1 MKDCY
6 KIPTLDGTNIS
17 FNSKSDAA
25 AFLLQHPDIVEYTQ
39 NLKKAVEDR
48 EKNAGSMLQTQV
60 AYLTANKPVMA
71 FGMTKDNMN
80 YYGGNSI
87 RSLNIDNNPKEWDA
101 PTLELHKEGQEF
113 VNSVEFKIGTPVFYG
128 YSERTPYNTE
138 YGFDNFKQLALTN
151 DENLKF
157 TKLSAMVF
165 VDNQGKALDKAVVE
179 DMPNLTKLL
188 QEGNARVKYIGT
200 FYEYNNRKD
209 PNEIIQGVR
218 DQLKDRGATYKR
230 NVAAA
235 PGINVGNDI
244 IHISQDSS
252 ERVSNIVGFNKNL
265 AVETVYRDA
274 NGKKT
279 TKENSSSEQLEI
291 TQRSLTRTKWFDK
304 NNTPVLA
311 IIGQDKDGLYA
322 ILNNGQR
329 VSTESFGA
337 TEPGR
342 VHILIPAN
350 INSNAQTNISIDKQ
364 NHFPVR
370 LYTKAWKDNP
380 IFGTRFKGIIMKIFK
395 GDISFNILSKDKGY
409 VLENVV
415 DKTTLAYNNDKV
427 TQGFK
432 DYWLNAIYNRKRGYE
447 HIANA
452 FAAYAVENNLA
463 NNTANIDKFLEAT
476 NMTFTGDVY
485 SSLVA
490 DRPIDFQIALQEF
503 LGLATFQNQDY
514 PQILKAAKQYN
525 AKYQGADNQTLT
537 DAYNTFFNEDREIL
551 ADGKILADKPSQI
564 DKMGFGNINYLQ
576 KYVYKYGLLQT
587 NLTEERPLANASFF
601 TQPFDDLTDD
611 QQRTFEMLDD
621 LGMLNYSTDFNT
633 EETVL
638 DETTV
643 KEVVDTYFPGA
654 TVELVDGLIDDIAN
668 GSFNLLNDVITASR
682 EYVTTGVI
690 KEEFGHKLFKYQ
702 AQATKDE
709 LYREISEKT
718 GIPIENKIALE
729 EALMAEIRASDQLPE
744 TSAIKRF
751 FNNIKQLLKSLFN
764 NISAIETFKHQYYN
778 NNWKKF
784 NNKPTIQ
791 NVGIRYSLS
800 PKYAKLSNVRIKDFI
815 DTINRNYLLDVLNG
829 TSLVNKIDSMVL
841 VTGMVGKESYTAT
854 QALNDLYGRVRLK
867 INAEIRKYEK
877 SDSPL
882 DKQDKDTLEYLL
894 ALMNEPAFDMQLR
907 KDLENTHGVSIGYD
921 VELEDKESLGLVK
934 ETEPDVIQKLGINL
948 KVLINSIPDSRI
960 DDNAEVEGAVTSYA
974 VIDGQRKLQKTTPV
988 TKLRGVKYGVKP
1000 RTTDKYTYRF
1010 NYKDRAMALL
1020 QAVSNSY
1027 NKEEMMAKL
1036 KKEAAEGP
1044 AWMKVLA
1051 FKVLEDDLLG
1061 DGILS
1066 TELWAGMG
1074 QNYFVNY
1081 NRLIKRNVEGND
1093 ERGPT
1098 TIYKLV
1104 PANMNRPQA
1113 QLEKQMLEQ
1122 AQAFNTNAEVVD
1134 QAKNVKEAIKLLD
1147 KNFTRNSFEQNF
1159 PEIMRLLGFST
1170 NNINL
1175 GNIKGYSSKWDNIKN
1190 LLIHLA
1196 NSYNR
1201 KGPLGLVPGYDL
1213 ILDTS
1218 LAKENIKDLSKI
1230 LSGAVQSARQSS
1242 FRVEGGKMKQS
1253 YRYPN
1258 FILRTLSRLI
1268 EISDVNTRYSNMLGM
1283 RWNPLIKMGSDKTY
1297 KGKMHISVLADI
1309 PFLDK
1314 TFGDLTPAERV
1325 YSLYNAGENNNY
1337 SGNYWIGN
1345 LSDSATPYMLEA
1357 PVLDEKQIHEKTM
1370 GLFMQQLEYLL
1381 SPMDDVNFSK
1391 NREKGFLYEGM
1402 NKIVFGKE
1410 VLTKAD
1416 LDPARYIEYSNNL
1429 NINSDR
1435 IKAILDIE
1443 NNKNFEEFFDE
1454 YFKTIPN
1461 AYKNENIKNGD
1472 SSRLKDHVRKWYN
1485 NANFYQNAFLH
1496 LYMGHPGF
1504 AKSTFDISKRAKQI
1518 HTDGILTE
1526 DDSPIKFII
1535 LKDKLVPSSDKFLA
1549 QLDDLDPATAE
1560 IAKKS
1565 YSNNKITDSQSYGS
1579 LYLLRLRK
1587 NENEGWS
1594 EDDEALLQAEI
1605 NLDIAAINRLAPKV
1619 SWTPAKPGV
1628 FAHEEI
1634 EAGYDDNGFDHII
1647 RPIIQKYGMHWLLPS
1662 TTYWTKDGRL
1672 IRPDILAEELKIPI
1686 EEVYSLYKHPIQ
1698 AKLLHGHFKLHDKE
1712 NIDRIDYAF
1721 YGSAAKYGEGSVH
1734 DLEGTMPPVIREIS
1748 NADMKKVTEQPD
1760 KNNLKPKIV
1769 SAQLRAQMFGLIRD
1783 DITYDLGRHIADE
1796 LKEYFNG
1803 TKVTGAQLR
1812 ELLDKLLAA
1821 EIKEGL
1827 DNLPFVKAGVVDVK
1841 LLSLYLTDQG
1851 LDSSWATPEAIKAL
1865 DLNPRDD
1872 DFLIKIYNSSFEQS
1886 VVNILTSAYNKVLDI
1901 TSNSPNYKNI
1911 AGYGD
1916 LKTRIYKDGA
1926 ETVLEYEVRV
1936 SKWPEL
1942 IEYQTRKLQRESKDL
1957 NDPLVWKESDEAL
1970 ISELQNIGFKQVMNR
1985 IPTEYSYSYARP
1997 KIVEFWPAHMGSAIE
2012 MPIEITTQTGM
2023 DYDGDSI
2030 FNVMS
2035 SVNYSGESLQLYSP
2049 RLTSKEG
2056 RQSLL
2061 ALISNLALK
2070 YRANEMR
2077 YPGEQ
2082 SVLKELAEK
2091 ETKPEFM
2098 PGTLEHNL
2106 YSEKL
2111 NSLAEDVISPNAVT
2125 MSFQTFLNGFF
2136 QKDKIILAKPI
2147 PKLDRAYSGDITTW
2161 KVDAVDITTGKVDAI
2176 DKNQLLANNTSA
2188 AVNEANDLT
2197 LSLLHMTK
2205 ELDNIKG
2212 FMTVLGVGLEYSV
2225 EFLNAPV
2232 IQEYVKLK
2240 QDLKTLLPD
2249 YEYKVALLALKA
2261 RLIESNPLDYYKEL
2275 ELIRQND
2282 GIIGIKD
2289 LHKEGNQA
2297 EILVKYLDLES
2308 ASADYT
2314 KLTITYA
2321 GLIKSGKP
2329 SPTVMRDMVINLI
2342 ELPKVFTGLDKL
2354 FPTLGYKNNNF
2365 VIVKKS
2371 PIDLMN
2377 SIVEVMLAKVQ
2388 VMKTVTTYFHPTYLS
2403 LAASV
2408 KDDMTKYLLEQDNKE
2423 LNGFMKRYVRS
2434 KQVKPLIDLMHLGR
2448 PAKLVNG
2455 VTLFQTGSLADVK
2468 SKVLDLLNSPSTPN
2482 KGSLQKIATTL
2493 GYLERGQQVQYIK
2506 DQNTVGVTYDIVLT
2520 PGLFQDSA
2528 FLESFEAGFMEMW
2541 KSDNELFK
2549 TFARDLRDYAVYK
2562 GFERGGNNFGALI
2575 PATTWTGMEE
2585 TFDQIM
2591 NKATVAEIHN
2601 VAVRNNPKKF
2611 SLSVSMKAL
2620 KEVNKGLIASGSTGI
2635 KVPGSIKQNRKNSSL
2650 TLRNEYPKYLHT
2662 NNYGET
2668 LILEREGEGNTYK
2681 VINSLGHEAFDDF
2694 TFAARS
2700 IILQPKEQKDLS
2712 QMPVVNQVATSMVQ
2726 VPKQAIVVENVTPT
2740 KVESKLKK
2748 QNIFTVTPI
2757 QSADKKATVK
2767 ASVANKYI
2775 GFGEGIEG
2783 SSTAE
2788 YGKQINEQVK
2798 QEFTPEDIQSL
2809 KPNEIFVFGSNTEG
2823 RHGRGAALTAKTKF
2837 GAKQGQ
2843 SEGLQGQSYAIV
2855 TKDLAKGERSD
2866 LNGYNGLDF
2875 IDKQIGELIAFAYKN
2890 PNFKFYVAKI
2900 GTVLAGWTIKEI
2912 GEIWNN
2918 QGILPNNIILP
2929 KEFENYVNKDNRENN
2944 SNIVNSGNYNSND
2957 IVFVSIGGKRGNE
2970 QVRKEQQDKTIKEAL
2985 QAIEAGATLITD
2997 NKAYVESS
3005 DYNEGEKRLAKNLEA
3020 KGYNYSEQTIDGQLL
3035 GVWRKTN
3042 QIANVSD
3049 ALYNEYVN
3057 IQSGQELIS
3066 REEFMKASLEEQQ
3079 TMIDQ
3084 RKKC

>member
-230 NVAAA
+230 NVASA

-279 TKENSSSEQLEI
+279 TKENSASEQLEI

-447 HIANA
+447 AIANA

-490 DRPIDFQIALQEF
+490 DRPVDFQIALQEF

-514 PQILKAAKQYN
+514 PQILKAAKEYN
-525 AKYQGADNQTLT
+525 AKYQGADNETLT

-551 ADGKILADKPSQI
+551 SDGKILADKPSQI

-601 TQPFDDLTDD
+601 TQPFDDLTND

-621 LGMLNYSTDFNT
+621 LGSLYSTDFNT

-1218 LAKENIKDLSKI
+1218 LARENIKDLSKI

-1297 KGKMHISVLADI
+1297 KGKMHISVLSDV
-1309 PFLDK
+1309 PFLGK

-1391 NREKGFLYEGM
+1391 NRVKGFLYEGM
-1402 NKIVFGKE
+1402 NEIVFGKE
-1410 VLTKAD
+1410 KLTIAD

-1435 IKAILDIE
+1435 IKGILDIE

-1565 YSNNKITDSQSYGS
+1565 YAKNKITDSQAKGS
-1579 LYLLRLRK
+1579 LFLLKLRK

-1647 RPIIQKYGMHWLLPS
+1647 RPVIQKYGMHWMLPS

-1686 EEVYSLYKHPIQ
+1686 EEVYGLYKYPSDV
-1698 AKLLHGHFKLHDKE
+1698 KLLHGHFKLHDKE

-1796 LKEYFNG
+1796 LKQYFNG
-1803 TKVTGAQLR
+1803 TKVTGPQLR

-1851 LDSSWATPEAIKAL
+1851 LDSTWATPEAIKAL

-1916 LKTRIYKDGA
+1916 LKTRVYKDGE

-1942 IEYQTRKLQRESKDL
+1942 IEYQIRNLQREGKDL
-1957 NDPLVWKESDEAL
+1957 NDPKVWKESDDAL

-2070 YRANEMR
+2070 YRANDMR
-2077 YPGEQ
+2077 YPAEQ
-2082 SVLKELAEK
+2082 SVLSELAEK

-2125 MSFQTFLNGFF
+2125 MSFQTFLSGFF
-2136 QKDKIILAKPI
+2136 KKDSIILAKPI
-2147 PKLDRAYSGDITTW
+2147 PKLDKAYTGDITTW
-2161 KVDAVDITTGKVDAI
+2161 KVDAVDITTGKVDDVDI
-2176 DKNQLLANNTSA
+2176 TIGKVHTVDKNQLLANNTSA
-2188 AVNEANDLT
+2188 AVNEAKDLT

-2205 ELDNIKG
+2205 ELDNMKG
-2212 FMTVLGVGLEYSV
+2212 FMTVLGVDLKYSV

-2249 YEYKVALLALKA
+2249 YEYRQALLELKA
-2261 RLIESNPLDYYKEL
+2261 RLIESRTDDYYKEL
-2275 ELIRQND
+2275 ELIRKND

-2289 LHKEGNQA
+2289 LHKEKNQA
-2297 EILVKYLDLES
+2297 EILVKYLDLET

-2448 PAKLVNG
+2448 PAKSING
-2455 VTLFQTGSLADVK
+2455 MTLFETGSLADVK

-2506 DQNTVGVTYDIVLT
+2506 NQSTVGVTYDIVLT

-2575 PATTWTGMEE
+2575 PATTWIGMEE

-2611 SLSVSMKAL
+2611 SLSVSMAAL
-2620 KEVNKGLIASGSTGI
+2620 KKENKGLIASGSTGI
-2635 KVPGSIKQNRKNSSL
+2635 KVPATIKANRTKSSL
-2650 TLRNEYPKYLHT
+2650 TLKSEYPMYLHT
-2662 NNYGET
+2662 NHYGEV

-2700 IILQPKEQKDLS
+2700 IILQPKEQKDLN
-2712 QMPVVNQVATSMVQ
+2712 QIPVVNQVATNMVQ

-2740 KVESKLKK
+2740 KTESKLKK
-2748 QNIFTVTPI
+2748 QNVFTVTPI

-2775 GFGEGIEG
+2775 GFGEGIAG
-2783 SSTAE
+2783 SSTELYRQQILEQSTKKVSAKGKMTFS
-2788 YGKQINEQVK
+2788 YGSSKRSDVNSNTTFEAIKNGERTATTRYESDGHIDYWKNLKVG
-2798 QEFTPEDIQSL
+2798 DIIEWESATGEKIKVEVTRPL
-2809 KPNEIFVFGSNTEG
+2809 HKLVGSNKTAEQWSKLEG
-2823 RHGRGAALTAKTKF
+2823 WSVDYFNSKVKPKLNEAWQIEYKPV
-2837 GAKQGQ
+2837 Q
-2843 SEGLQGQSYAIV
+2843 S
-2855 TKDLAKGERSD
+2855 K
-2866 LNGYNGLDF
+2866 
-2875 IDKQIGELIAFAYKN
+2875 
-2890 PNFKFYVAKI
+2890 
-2900 GTVLAGWTIKEI
+2900 
-2912 GEIWNN
+2912 
-2918 QGILPNNIILP
+2918 
-2929 KEFENYVNKDNRENN
+2929 
-2944 SNIVNSGNYNSND
+2944 IVNSGNYSSND
-2957 IVFVSIGGKRGNE
+2957 VIFVSIGGKRGNE
-2970 QVRKEQQDKTIKEAL
+2970 TIRKEQQDKTINEAL
-2985 QAIEAGATLITD
+2985 KAIEAGATLITD

-3020 KGYNYSEQTIDGQLL
+3020 KGYNYSEQTIDGQIL

>member
-6 KIPTLDGTNIS
+6 KIPTLDGSNIS
-17 FNSKSDAA
+17 FNSKADAA

-60 AYLTANKPVMA
+60 AYLAANKPVMA

-101 PTLELHKEGQEF
+101 PTLALHKEGQEF
-113 VNSVEFKIGTPVFYG
+113 VNSIEFKIGTPVFYG
-128 YSERTPYNTE
+128 YSEKTPYNTE

-165 VDNQGKALDKAVVE
+165 VDNQGKALDKAMVE

-188 QEGNARVKYIGT
+188 QEGNARIKYIGT
-200 FYEYNNRKD
+200 YYEYNNRKD
-209 PNEIIQGVR
+209 PNEIVQGVR
-218 DQLKDRGATYKR
+218 DQLKDRGAEYKR
-230 NVAAA
+230 NVATA
-235 PGINVGNDI
+235 PGINTGDDI

-311 IIGQDKDGLYA
+311 IIGHDKDGMYA
-322 ILNNGQR
+322 LLNNGQR
-329 VSTESFGA
+329 VSTESFGN

-395 GDISFNILSKDKGY
+395 GDISYNIVSKDREY

-432 DYWLNAIYNRKRGYE
+432 DYWINAIYKRKRGYE
-447 HIANA
+447 AIANA

-463 NNTANIDKFLEAT
+463 NNTANIDKFLEET
-476 NMTFTGDVY
+476 NMIFTRDVY
-485 SSLVA
+485 SSLIA

-514 PQILKAAKQYN
+514 PQILKAAKNYN
-525 AKYQGADNQTLT
+525 AKYQRADNETLT
-537 DAYNTFFNEDREIL
+537 EAYNKFFNEDREIL

-564 DKMGFGNINYLQ
+564 DKMGFSNINYLQ

-611 QQRTFEMLDD
+611 QQKTFKSLED
-621 LGMLNYSTDFNT
+621 LGALYSTDFNPEEVKLT
-633 EETVL
+633 EVE
-638 DETTV
+638 V

-654 TVELVDGLIDDIAN
+654 TIELVDGLIDDIAN
-668 GSFNLLNDVITASR
+668 GSFNLTNDVITASK
-682 EYVTTGVI
+682 EYVTTGII

-718 GIPIENKIALE
+718 GIPIENKIDLE
-729 EALMAEIRASDQLPE
+729 EALMAEIRASDELPE

-791 NVGIRYSLS
+791 NIGIRYSLS

-815 DTINRNYLLDVLNG
+815 DTINRNYLLDVLND
-829 TSLVNKIDSMVL
+829 TSLVNKLDTMVL
-841 VTGMVGKESYTAT
+841 LEHMNKNYSYTANE
-854 QALNDLYGRVRLK
+854 ALNELYIRVRLR
-867 INAEIRKYEK
+867 INGTITKYAK
-877 SDSPL
+877 SNSPL
-882 DKQDKDTLEYLL
+882 DKQDKETLEYLL

-907 KDLENTHGVSIGYD
+907 KDLENTHGISIGYD
-921 VELEDKESLGLVK
+921 VELEDKENLGLVK

-948 KVLINSIPDSRI
+948 KVLINSIPDVI
-960 DDNAEVEGAVTSYA
+960 VEDNTEVEGAVTSYGT
-974 VIDGQRKLQKTTPV
+974 IEGKRKLQKKTPV
-988 TKLRGVKYGVKP
+988 TKLRGVIYGTKAG
-1000 RTTDKYTYRF
+1000 DLYAYRF
-1010 NYKDRAMALL
+1010 NYKDRAMTLL
-1020 QAVSNSY
+1020 QAMSNSY
-1027 NKEEMMAKL
+1027 DKAEMMEKL
-1036 KKEAAEGP
+1036 KREASQGP

-1051 FKVLEDDLLG
+1051 FKVLEDDLVG
-1061 DGILS
+1061 EGILS

-1074 QNYFVNY
+1074 QNYFVNF
-1081 NRLIKRNVEGND
+1081 NRLIKKKVEGND
-1093 ERGPT
+1093 ERGPST
-1098 TIYKLV
+1098 LFKLV
-1104 PANMNRPQA
+1104 PANMNHPKA

-1122 AQAFNTNAEVVD
+1122 AQAFNANADVSN
-1134 QAKNVKEAIKLLD
+1134 QAQNVQRAITLLE
-1147 KNFTRNSFEQNF
+1147 KSKSRNSFEQKF
-1159 PEIMRLLGFST
+1159 PEIMSLLGFT
-1170 NNINL
+1170 THNINL
-1175 GNIKGYSSKWDNIKN
+1175 GNLKGYSNKWDNIKN
-1190 LLIHLA
+1190 LLINIAVSH
-1196 NSYNR
+1196 NR
-1201 KGPLGLVPGYDL
+1201 KGPLGMVPGYDL
-1213 ILDTS
+1213 ILDKS
-1218 LAKENIKDLSKI
+1218 LAKENIKDLSSI
-1230 LSGAVQSARQSS
+1230 LSGAVQSARQST

-1258 FILRTLSRLI
+1258 FILRTLSKLI
-1268 EISDVNTRYSNMLGM
+1268 EISDLNTRYSNLLGM

-1297 KGKMHISVLADI
+1297 KGKMHISVLSDVH
-1309 PFLDK
+1309 FLNK

-1325 YSLYNAGENNNY
+1325 YSLYNAGENNNF

-1345 LSDSATPYMLEA
+1345 LSDSDTPYMLEA
-1357 PVLDEKQIHEKTM
+1357 PILDEKQIHEKTM
-1370 GLFMQQLEYLL
+1370 SLFMQQLEYLL
-1381 SPMDDVNFSK
+1381 SPMVDENFAK
-1391 NREKGFLYEGM
+1391 NRVKGFLYEGI
-1402 NKIVFGKE
+1402 NTIVFGKE
-1410 VLTKAD
+1410 VLDEAD
-1416 LDPARYIEYSNNL
+1416 LDPAKYIEYSNKL
-1429 NINSDR
+1429 NTNSDR
-1435 IKAILDIE
+1435 IKAILDRE
-1443 NNKNFEEFFDE
+1443 NNKNFEEFYEE
-1454 YFKTIPN
+1454 YFINIPTN
-1461 AYKNENIKNGD
+1461 YKNENIKNGD

-1526 DDSPIKFII
+1526 DDRPIKFIV
-1535 LKDKLVPSSDKFLA
+1535 LKDKNVSSSDKFLA
-1549 QLDDLDPATAE
+1549 QLDDLGETTAE

-1565 YSNNKITDSQSYGS
+1565 YAANKITDSQSYGS
-1579 LYLLRLRK
+1579 LFLLRLRK

-1634 EAGYDDNGFDHII
+1634 EAGYDDNGYNKII
-1647 RPIIQKYGMHWLLPS
+1647 RPVIQKYGMHWLLPS

-1672 IRPDILAEELKIPI
+1672 IRPDILAKELDVT
-1686 EEVYSLYKHPIQ
+1686 EDEVYDLYKYPIQ
-1698 AKLLHGHFKLHDKE
+1698 AKLLHKHFKLHDPE
-1712 NIDRIDYAF
+1712 NIARIDYAF
-1721 YGSAAKYGEGSVH
+1721 YGSAAKYGKGEEH
-1734 DLEGTMPPVIREIS
+1734 DLEGIEPPVIREIS

-1783 DITYDLGRHIADE
+1783 DITYDLGNSISDE
-1796 LKEYFNG
+1796 LKENFKG

-1812 ELLDKLLAA
+1812 DLLDKLLAT
-1821 EIKEGL
+1821 EIREGL
-1827 DNLPFVKAGVVDVK
+1827 DNLPFIVGGQVDVK
-1841 LLSLYLTDQG
+1841 KLSLYLTDES
-1851 LDSSWATPEAIKAL
+1851 LDSTWATPEAIKAL
-1865 DLNPRDD
+1865 DLNARDD
-1872 DFLIKIYNSSFEQS
+1872 DFLINIYNSSFEKS
-1886 VVNILTSAYNKVLDI
+1886 VINILTSAYNKVLAI

-1916 LKTRIYKDGA
+1916 LKTRVYKDGN
-1926 ETVLEYEVRV
+1926 ETILEYETRV

-1942 IEYQTRKLQRESKDL
+1942 IEYQTRKLIREGKDL
-1957 NDPLVWKESDEAL
+1957 SDPLVWKESDDEL
-1970 ISELQNIGFKQVMNR
+1970 ISELQNIKFTQVMNR

-2012 MPIEITTQTGM
+2012 LPIEIVTQTGL
-2023 DYDGDSI
+2023 DFDGDSF

-2035 SVNYSGESLQLYSP
+2035 AINYSGENLQLYAP

-2061 ALISNLALK
+2061 ALISNLALR
-2070 YRANEMR
+2070 YRAKELR
-2077 YPGEQ
+2077 YPGEE
-2082 SVLKELAEK
+2082 SILKDLAKK
-2091 ETKPEFM
+2091 ETKPEFT

-2111 NSLAEDVISPNAVT
+2111 NSLAEDAISPNAVT

-2136 QKDKIILAKPI
+2136 KDNKIVLEKRI
-2147 PKLDRAYSGDITTW
+2147 PLFDKAYSGDITTW
-2161 KVDAVDITTGKVDAI
+2161 KVEDVDKL
-2176 DKNQLLANNTSA
+2176 QFLANNTSA

-2197 LSLLHMTK
+2197 LSLLKMTK

-2212 FMTVLGVGLEYSV
+2212 FMTVLGVNLPYSV
-2225 EFLNAPV
+2225 KFLQAPV
-2232 IQEYVKLK
+2232 IQKYVKEK

-2249 YEYKVALLALKA
+2249 YEYKEALKILKADLLGVYIEEYEKEVALL
-2261 RLIESNPLDYYKEL
+2261 
-2275 ELIRQND
+2275 RQED
-2282 GIIGIKD
+2282 SIIAIND
-2289 LHKEGNQA
+2289 LHNTGNKNA
-2297 EILVKYLDLES
+2297 VLLKYLDLEK
-2308 ASADYT
+2308 AMADHT

-2321 GLIKSGKP
+2321 GIIKPGKP
-2329 SPTVMRDMVINLI
+2329 SPTVMRDMVMNLM
-2342 ELPKVFTGLDKL
+2342 ELPKLFKGLDKL
-2354 FPTLGYKNNNF
+2354 LPGISYKDNNF
-2365 VIVKKS
+2365 VIKRKG
-2371 PIDLMN
+2371 PIDLIN
-2377 SIVEVMLAKVQ
+2377 RSVEVLLEKVQ
-2388 VMKTVTTYFHPTYLS
+2388 VMKKVTTYFHPTYLS
-2403 LAASV
+2403 LAGNI
-2408 KDDMTKYLLEQDNKE
+2408 KDNMTRYLLEQDNNG
-2423 LNGFMKRYVRS
+2423 LNDFMKRYVRS
-2434 KQVKPLIDLMHLGR
+2434 KQVKPLIDLLHLGR
-2448 PAKLVNG
+2448 PVKLVNG
-2455 VTLFQTGSLADVK
+2455 ITLFQTGSLADVK
-2468 SKVLDLLNSPSTPN
+2468 SKVLDLLNTPSTPN
-2482 KGSLQKIATTL
+2482 KASLQRIATTL

-2506 DQNTVGVTYDIVLT
+2506 DDRVVVTHDIVLT
-2520 PGLFQDSA
+2520 PGIFQDSE
-2528 FLESFEAGFMEMW
+2528 FLASFEAGFMEMW

-2562 GFERGGNNFGALI
+2562 GFERGGNNYGQLI
-2575 PATTWTGMEE
+2575 PPTVWIGMEE
-2585 TFDQIM
+2585 TFDEIL
-2591 NKATVAEIHN
+2591 NKATVGEIQN

-2611 SLSVSMKAL
+2611 SLSVGWKDL
-2620 KEVNKGLIASGSTGI
+2620 KELNKGLIASGSTGI
-2635 KVPGSIKQNRKNSSL
+2635 KIPESIAKKRKASTIHL
-2650 TLRNEYPKYLHT
+2650 KNEYPKYLHT
-2662 NNYGET
+2662 NNYGEV
-2668 LILEREGEGNTYK
+2668 LILEREATGNTYK
-2681 VINSLGHEAFDDF
+2681 VINGLGHEQFDDF

-2700 IILQPKEQKDLS
+2700 IILQPHEQKDVS
-2712 QMPVVNQVATSMVQ
+2712 QMPVINQVGTSMVQ
-2726 VPKQAIVVENVTPT
+2726 VPKQVLLDENINSVENEAATEPIVSLDTNDLN
-2740 KVESKLKK
+2740 KEIALKAYEMIEQDYESHK
-2748 QNIFTVTPI
+2748 
-2757 QSADKKATVK
+2757 
-2767 ASVANKYI
+2767 
-2775 GFGEGIEG
+2775 E
-2783 SSTAE
+2783 
-2788 YGKQINEQVK
+2788 
-2798 QEFTPEDIQSL
+2798 
-2809 KPNEIFVFGSNTEG
+2809 
-2823 RHGRGAALTAKTKF
+2823 
-2837 GAKQGQ
+2837 
-2843 SEGLQGQSYAIV
+2843 
-2855 TKDLAKGERSD
+2855 DLAK
-2866 LNGYNGLDF
+2866 
-2875 IDKQIGELIAFAYKN
+2875 IGINTLEEL
-2890 PNFKFYVAKI
+2890 
-2900 GTVLAGWTIKEI
+2900 
-2912 GEIWNN
+2912 
-2918 QGILPNNIILP
+2918 
-2929 KEFENYVNKDNRENN
+2929 
-2944 SNIVNSGNYNSND
+2944 
-2957 IVFVSIGGKRGNE
+2957 
-2970 QVRKEQQDKTIKEAL
+2970 
-2985 QAIEAGATLITD
+2985 
-2997 NKAYVESS
+2997 KAYPDKDEIV
-3005 DYNEGEKRLAKNLEA
+3005 
-3020 KGYNYSEQTIDGQLL
+3020 
-3035 GVWRKTN
+3035 
-3042 QIANVSD
+3042 
-3049 ALYNEYVN
+3049 
-3057 IQSGQELIS
+3057 
-3066 REEFMKASLEEQQ
+3066 
-3079 TMIDQ
+3079 
-3084 RKKC
+3084 KKICE

>member
-60 AYLTANKPVMA
+60 AYLAANKPVMA

-279 TKENSSSEQLEI
+279 TKENSASEQLEI

-447 HIANA
+447 AIANT
-452 FAAYAVENNLA
+452 FAAYAVENSLA

-490 DRPIDFQIALQEF
+490 DRPVDFQIALQEF

-514 PQILKAAKQYN
+514 PQILKAAKEYN

-601 TQPFDDLTDD
+601 TQPFDNLTDD

-621 LGMLNYSTDFNT
+621 LGILYSTDFNT
-633 EETVL
+633 EEAVL

-718 GIPIENKIALE
+718 GIPIENKVALE

-791 NVGIRYSLS
+791 NAGIRYSLS

-841 VTGMVGKESYTAT
+841 VTGLVGNTSYTAK
-854 QALNDLYGRVRLK
+854 QALDDLYGRVKLK

-877 SDSPL
+877 SNSPF
-882 DKQDKDTLEYLL
+882 DNQDKETLEYLL

-948 KVLINSIPDSRI
+948 KILINSIPDSRI

-1218 LAKENIKDLSKI
+1218 LARENIKDLSKI

-1268 EISDVNTRYSNMLGM
+1268 EISDLNTKYSNMLGM

-1314 TFGDLTPAERV
+1314 TFGELTPAERV

-1391 NREKGFLYEGM
+1391 NRVKGFLYEGM

-1526 DDSPIKFII
+1526 DDRPIKFII
-1535 LKDKLVPSSDKFLA
+1535 LKDKFVPSSDKFLA

-1796 LKEYFNG
+1796 LKQSFNG

-1851 LDSSWATPEAIKAL
+1851 LDSTWATPEAIKAL

-1916 LKTRIYKDGA
+1916 LKTRVFKDGE

-1942 IEYQTRKLQRESKDL
+1942 IEYQTRKLIRESKDL

-2035 SVNYSGESLQLYSP
+2035 SINYSGESLQLYSP

-2136 QKDKIILAKPI
+2136 KKDKIILAKPI
-2147 PKLDRAYSGDITTW
+2147 PKLDKAYTGDITTW
-2161 KVDAVDITTGKVDAI
+2161 KVDTV

-2212 FMTVLGVGLEYSV
+2212 FMTVLGVDLKYSV

-2289 LHKEGNQA
+2289 LHKKNNQA

-2388 VMKTVTTYFHPTYLS
+2388 VMKTVTIYFHPTYLS

-2434 KQVKPLIDLMHLGR
+2434 KQVKPLINLMHLGR
-2448 PAKLVNG
+2448 PAKSING
-2455 VTLFQTGSLADVK
+2455 MTLFETGSLADVK

-2506 DQNTVGVTYDIVLT
+2506 DQSTVGVTYDIVLT

-2611 SLSVSMKAL
+2611 SLSVSMAAL
-2620 KEVNKGLIASGSTGI
+2620 KKENKGLIASGSTGI
-2635 KVPGSIKQNRKNSSL
+2635 KVPATIKANRTKITKSGMA
-2650 TLRNEYPKYLHT
+2650 LRSEYPKYLHT
-2662 NNYGET
+2662 NNFGEV

-2700 IILQPKEQKDLS
+2700 IILQPHEQKDLN
-2712 QMPVVNQVATSMVQ
+2712 QIPVVNQVATSMVE
-2726 VPKQAIVVENVTPT
+2726 VPKQV
-2740 KVESKLKK
+2740 
-2748 QNIFTVTPI
+2748 
-2757 QSADKKATVK
+2757 
-2767 ASVANKYI
+2767 
-2775 GFGEGIEG
+2775 
-2783 SSTAE
+2783 
-2788 YGKQINEQVK
+2788 
-2798 QEFTPEDIQSL
+2798 
-2809 KPNEIFVFGSNTEG
+2809 
-2823 RHGRGAALTAKTKF
+2823 
-2837 GAKQGQ
+2837 QG
-2843 SEGLQGQSYAIV
+2843 V
-2855 TKDLAKGERSD
+2855 
-2866 LNGYNGLDF
+2866 
-2875 IDKQIGELIAFAYKN
+2875 
-2890 PNFKFYVAKI
+2890 
-2900 GTVLAGWTIKEI
+2900 
-2912 GEIWNN
+2912 NN
-2918 QGILPNNIILP
+2918 
-2929 KEFENYVNKDNRENN
+2929 
-2944 SNIVNSGNYNSND
+2944 
-2957 IVFVSIGGKRGNE
+2957 
-2970 QVRKEQQDKTIKEAL
+2970 
-2985 QAIEAGATLITD
+2985 
-2997 NKAYVESS
+2997 
-3005 DYNEGEKRLAKNLEA
+3005 
-3020 KGYNYSEQTIDGQLL
+3020 
-3035 GVWRKTN
+3035 
-3042 QIANVSD
+3042 SD
-3049 ALYNEYVN
+3049 ALYNEYLNAVATKHLSLEDILQQYTIDDLKSGVN
-3057 IQSGQELIS
+3057 QKSLQDKIEALDFNTIKQAYNQIKAEEKYKAIQQNNELITNQLNDLYYKLS
-3066 REEFMKASLEEQQ
+3066 LTKESKVGDTITIENDENASDYKAKIISIDKQNDYAILKVKTSKNKEYTIKVNNDGSTKTGAIDNFVFNAINPEQQDSIKEEIEQLKSKIETLKSDYSDYYVDYFSNENQMPKEEFMKASLEEQQ